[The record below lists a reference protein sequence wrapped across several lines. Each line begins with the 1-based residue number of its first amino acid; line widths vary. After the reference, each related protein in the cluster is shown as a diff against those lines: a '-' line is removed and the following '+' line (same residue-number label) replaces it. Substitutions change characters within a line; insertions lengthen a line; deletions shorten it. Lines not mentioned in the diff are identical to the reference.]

1 MFMIQT
7 GEGEIGAAENFKDV
21 DYTLDMPYGY
31 DSLQNAAMI
40 GFIGQTMGYYLAEK
54 KGLNADTPRHLSQ
67 AIVIK

>member
-1 MFMIQT
+1 
-7 GEGEIGAAENFKDV
+7 
-21 DYTLDMPYGY
+21 MPYGY

>member
-1 MFMIQT
+1 M
-7 GEGEIGAAENFKDV
+7 G
-21 DYTLDMPYGY
+21 YGY

-40 GFIGQTMGYYLAEK
+40 GFIGQMMGYYLAEL